1 MDGDGIPL
9 TFNITLG
16 NTNEQTTL
24 TPTEQKI
31 LDDFKLSKFIV
42 YTDAGLASVNNIK
55 FNDKEDRAFITTQS
69 IKQSKKYLKEWAL
82 SPIGWKLNEAL
93 KEYDISKLED
103 YVEEIIK
110 VNKRRWEIEES
121 FRIMKSEFKARPVY
135 LSRDDMIT
143 ALFTTCF
150 LSLVLHRYL
159 GKELEEKYTA
169 YEKIDTLRNM
179 KV

>member
-1 MDGDGIPL
+1 MDGDCIPL

-55 FNDKEDRAFITTQS
+55 FNDREDRAFITTQS

-93 KEYDISKLED
+93 KEYDISKLGD
-103 YVEEIIK
+103 SVEEIIK
-110 VNKRRWEIEES
+110 VNKRNILH
-121 FRIMKSEFKARPVY
+121 MKK
-135 LSRDDMIT
+135 LI
-143 ALFTTCF
+143 
-150 LSLVLHRYL
+150 H
-159 GKELEEKYTA
+159 
-169 YEKIDTLRNM
+169 
-179 KV
+179 